1 LFIAAAFSEERTI
14 VSEDK
19 PGDGKDTLV
28 TTALPPK
35 LQAAIAGQKAAASTA
50 AAAASAV
57 PGPASEKEELQG
69 YSHFKEH
76 YGELLDRFS
85 KIRDMDATR
94 VSSISFSKS
103 LLCYIARFICAGSA
117 SPLVALGRTDLLDVV
132 W

>member
-1 LFIAAAFSEERTI
+1 

-35 LQAAIAGQKAAASTA
+35 LQAAIAGQKAAASA
-50 AAAASAV
+50 AAV

-76 YGELLDRFS
+76 YSELLDRFS

-94 VSSISFSKS
+94 VSSISYRTS
-103 LLCYIARFICAGSA
+103 LFTLHVSTYVLA
-117 SPLVALGRTDLLDVV
+117 ALAF
-132 W
+132 

>member
-1 LFIAAAFSEERTI
+1 

-35 LQAAIAGQKAAASTA
+35 LQAAIAGQKAAAS
-50 AAAASAV
+50 AASAAAV

-76 YGELLDRFS
+76 YSQLLDRFS

-94 VSSISFSKS
+94 VSSISYRTS
-103 LLCYIARFICAGSA
+103 LFTLHVSTYVLA
-117 SPLVALGRTDLLDVV
+117 ALAF
-132 W
+132 

>member
-1 LFIAAAFSEERTI
+1 

-19 PGDGKDTLV
+19 PGEGKDTLV

-35 LQAAIAGQKAAASTA
+35 LQAAIAGQKAAAA
-50 AAAASAV
+50 AAAPAV

-94 VSSISFSKS
+94 VSSSSNNGNK
-103 LLCYIARFICAGSA
+103 
-117 SPLVALGRTDLLDVV
+117 
-132 W
+132 